1 MERCG
6 AACPS
11 ETKRGKQP
19 KSAGFISQ
27 MVTKKRLSN
36 RRHLDC
42 ARITGNSEVIPGD
55 LTAITSCLPTIRP
68 EGFSPCVLFQE
79 SRFARCPCTLM
90 STGILSPKRGVGW
103 GCFGRDAPSRITAN
117 GALGYPGA
125 RPSAPVTIKKD
136 IQGSAVASFRK
147 WATIAGTKLRRPRR

>member
-19 KSAGFISQ
+19 KSAGFIGQ

-42 ARITGNSEVIPGD
+42 ARITGKPETMFLLRLSKTLRGD
-55 LTAITSCLPTIRP
+55 LCRVNFEVNKIKPFPHLAFPHFETPENTSKHL
-68 EGFSPCVLFQE
+68 GFDGELMVSFFQ
-79 SRFARCPCTLM
+79 CC
-90 STGILSPKRGVGW
+90 
-103 GCFGRDAPSRITAN
+103 RDASPDCWCN
-117 GALGYPGA
+117 
-125 RPSAPVTIKKD
+125 
-136 IQGSAVASFRK
+136 
-147 WATIAGTKLRRPRR
+147 